1 MDLGNNREKFAK
13 INSKTKVAISILFMV
28 LIILGV
34 SLPFL
39 VSKESL
45 NQITTLKQYV
55 PGELADEDVIAPF
68 DLTYI
73 DEYATEEAKLNA
85 RKAVLPIF
93 SYSLSKTS
101 LVESRCNSLINAIK
115 AGSNSTYNFILEEGI
130 NDFALY
136 SIYDGLS
143 QKEKNQALLLFKDCV
158 QYMMNIGIYSSYD
171 IEKITKEGYTSIN
184 SNIPT
189 PIDYEI
195 KSSIINTNKIVTEKN
210 LYEQFVLWLSQ
221 YKIEFS
227 PNLLNFVYNALKD
240 VVENNIIYDE
250 NQTSRMRELAA
261 EDVDTITHQINEGD
275 YIIKKDTIVTEQAL
289 RTIDRI
295 NNSNVKPDYVMIAGQ
310 VVFFIVITVSAI
322 YYFLSS
328 INRSYRVAQY
338 TFIFVIGVIL
348 NFISTYFVYKFV
360 DSQYITQAIP
370 FLFIPLLLTHITN
383 RKRYGFTVGIL
394 FICYLTFLPD
404 SDMVRFFYMV
414 FVLEISLLFVR
425 FGVTRLDVI
434 YQAFYSS
441 ISAMFVTVIF
451 HFIKRTSYT
460 YLLNE
465 ILVIVM
471 NICLSYMLL
480 EIVLPILEYFLNIPT
495 VFRLH
500 ELCLADTPVLSRLRS
515 QAVGTFNHVNNVS
528 DMAYHAA
535 KEIGVNSEL
544 ARVGGLYHDIGKG
557 DHPEY
562 FIENQKDKNVHDD
575 MKVTLSAAVIKSHVK
590 SGVEKGKEMGL
601 PQEIIDIIDQHHG
614 NDLITYFYNLAV
626 KEAESAAVPYTVNE
640 EDFRYNSDIPQTP
653 EAAIVMLADCFEAAS
668 RTIKKP
674 TTQRYE
680 KLATSIINGKING
693 GQLNDSKLTLTDLEK
708 IKKVFV
714 HDAFGRDHQ
723 RIEYNKDD
731 NK

>member
-1 MDLGNNREKFAK
+1 MDLNGDREKFAK
-13 INSKTKVAISILFMV
+13 INSKAKAFLCFLFLV
-28 LIILGV
+28 LICLGI

-45 NQITTLKQYV
+45 NEIKTIRQYV
-55 PGELADEDVIAPF
+55 PGELSDEDVIAPF
-68 DLTYI
+68 DLTFI
-73 DEYATEEAKLNA
+73 DEVATQEAKANA
-85 RKAVLPIF
+85 SKAVLPIF
-93 SYSLSKTS
+93 TYSLSKTS
-101 LVESRCNSLINAIK
+101 LVESRCNNLINSLK
-115 AGSNSTYNFILEEGI
+115 DGSNKTYDFLIKEGI
-130 NDFALY
+130 NDFALF
-136 SIYDGLS
+136 SLYDALS
-143 QKEKNQALLLFKDCV
+143 QKEQNQALLLFKDCV
-158 QYMMNIGIYSSYD
+158 QYMMGIGIYSSYD
-171 IEKITKEGYTSIN
+171 IDKITKEGYTSIN
-184 SNIPT
+184 SYIPT
-189 PIDYEI
+189 
-195 KSSIINTNKIVTEKN
+195 SINFEVKGAVLNTDNLITEET
-210 LYEQFVLWLSQ
+210 LYEQFILWLAK
-221 YKIEFS
+221 YNIEFS
-227 PNLLNFVYNALKD
+227 PSLLNFVYNALND
-240 VVENNIIYDE
+240 VIDNNIIYDE
-250 NQTSRMRELAA
+250 SETARMRDLAA
-261 EDVDTITHQINEGD
+261 SEVDTITHQIKEGD
-275 YIIKKDTIVTEQAL
+275 FLIKKDTIVTEQAL
-289 RTIDRI
+289 RTIDII
-295 NNSNVKPDYVMIAGQ
+295 NSSNAKLDFVKIFGQ
-310 VVFFIVITVSAI
+310 VVFFSVVTLAAI
-322 YYFLSS
+322 YYFFSS
-328 INRSYRVAQY
+328 ISRSYRIAQY
-338 TFIFVIGVIL
+338 TFIFIIGVIL
-348 NFISTYFVYKFV
+348 SIIATYFVYRFV
-360 DSQYITQAIP
+360 DSQYISQAIP

-394 FICYLTFLPD
+394 FICYLSFLPD
-404 SDMVRFFYMV
+404 SDLVRFFYMV
-414 FVLEISLLFVR
+414 FVLEVSLLFVR

-441 ISAMFVTVIF
+441 ISAMFITVIF
-451 HFIKRTSYT
+451 HFIGKTSYA

-471 NICLSYMLL
+471 NICFSYMLL
-480 EIVLPILEYFLNIPT
+480 AITLPLLEYFLNIPT

-601 PQEIIDIIDQHHG
+601 PQEVIDIIDQHHG
-614 NDLITYFYNLAV
+614 NDLIQYFYNLAV
-626 KEAESAAVPYTVNE
+626 KEAENSAVPYTVNE

-680 KLATSIINGKING
+680 KLATSIFNNKING

>member
-1 MDLGNNREKFAK
+1 MVLGGNREKFAK
-13 INSKTKVAISILFMV
+13 ISSKTKIALGILFMV

-45 NQITTLKQYV
+45 NKINTLKQYI

-68 DLTYI
+68 DLTFI
-73 DEYATEEAKLNA
+73 DEFATQEARLNA

-101 LVESRCNSLINAIK
+101 LVENRCNNLINAIK
-115 AGSNSTYNFILEEGI
+115 DGSNATYDFLIKEGI

-136 SIYDGLS
+136 SIYDSLS
-143 QKEKNQALLLFKDCV
+143 KKEKNQALLLFKDCV
-158 QYMMNIGIYSSYD
+158 QYMMKIGIYSSSD
-171 IEKITKEGYTSIN
+171 IDKINKEGYTSIN

-189 PIDYEI
+189 SIDYELI
-195 KSSIINTNKIVTEKN
+195 SSVLNTRKIITEKT
-210 LYEQFVLWLSQ
+210 LYEQFITWLNQ
-221 YKIEFS
+221 YAIEFS
-227 PNLLNFVYNALKD
+227 PNLLNFVYNAVKD
-240 VVENNIIYDE
+240 VVENNILYDE
-250 NQTSRMRELAA
+250 NETSRMRDIAA
-261 EDVDTITHQINEGD
+261 EEVDMVTHQINEGD

-289 RTIDRI
+289 RTIDII
-295 NNSNVKPDYVMIAGQ
+295 NSSNQKPNYVRIAGQ
-310 VVFFIVITVSAI
+310 IIFFMVITIAAI
-322 YYFLSS
+322 YYFVSS
-328 INRSYRVAQY
+328 INRSYRIAQY

-348 NFISTYFVYKFV
+348 SIITTYFIYRFV
-360 DSQYITQAIP
+360 DSQYVTQAIP

-404 SDMVRFFYMV
+404 LDIVRFFYMV

-451 HFIKRTSYT
+451 HFIANISYT
-460 YLLNE
+460 YLFNE

-471 NICLSYMLL
+471 NICISYMILA
-480 EIVLPILEYFLNIPT
+480 IVLPILEYFLNIPT

-601 PQEIIDIIDQHHG
+601 PQEVIDIIDQHHG
-614 NDLITYFYNLAV
+614 NDLISYFYNLAV
-626 KEAESAAVPYTVNE
+626 KESENAAVPYNVNE